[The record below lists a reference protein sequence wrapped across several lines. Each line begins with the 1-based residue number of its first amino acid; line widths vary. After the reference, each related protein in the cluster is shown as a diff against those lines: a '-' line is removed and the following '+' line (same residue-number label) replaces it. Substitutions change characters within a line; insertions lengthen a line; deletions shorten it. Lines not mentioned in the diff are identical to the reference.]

1 MAPASLHLINA
12 ALRGHYTPP
21 KSGASVI
28 EGDALVHLI
37 KALPA
42 LTVEEHADPILVQIQ
57 KHHAGT
63 SLTQQDQA
71 TLAFV
76 DDCISGILDTGD
88 VWRS

>member
-1 MAPASLHLINA
+1 MAPASLHSINA

-37 KALPA
+37 KALP
-42 LTVEEHADPILVQIQ
+42 VEEHADPILVQIQ

-71 TLAFV
+71 TLRF
-76 DDCISGILDTGD
+76 C
-88 VWRS
+88 